1 MEFLDKVLWSKC
13 KGVYFASD
21 RLGNYID
28 DFSSIEGFRNQLPC
42 DYLEI
47 KRVINSSDLDGYEL
61 HLILSNCVLS
71 KKEFT
76 QLIDDYK
83 NDISVLKAILD
94 NHNLDN
100 YCRDLIE
107 LLCRVIVEYGPNNKC
122 VSYAEA
128 CKMFNY
134 SYDEL
139 CDRFLSGIELTLNE
153 FKQASADLSNDLERK
168 LFRYINLSYDDFKI
182 LFNKSDS
189 FINECLLS
197 NSFFII
203 KCIKKHLKV
212 T

>member
-1 MEFLDKVLWSKC
+1 MEFIDKVLWSKC
-13 KGVYFASD
+13 KGVHFASD
-21 RLGNYID
+21 RLGNYLY
-28 DFSSIEGFRNQLPC
+28 DFNSIESYRNQLPC
-42 DYLEI
+42 NYIEM

-107 LLCRVIVEYGPNNKC
+107 LLCGVIVEYGPNNKC

-128 CKMFNY
+128 CKIFNY
-134 SYDEL
+134 SDDEL
-139 CDRFLSGIELTLNE
+139 CDKFISGLELTLDE
-153 FKQASADLSNDLERK
+153 FKQASEDLSNDLERK
-168 LFRYINLSYDDFKI
+168 LFRYINLSYDNFVS
-182 LFNKSDS
+182 LFNKGDS

-197 NSFFII
+197 NSFFLIN
-203 KCIKKHLKV
+203 CIKRYLKV